1 MNVAGAVYVV
11 LGFAVWYALIGR
23 MGPVDAVFGGL
34 VVGSSWLLY
43 RRVSELPNHVPVGR
57 VRVWLVGLV
66 RYLVVY
72 VGLDMIRSTAR
83 VFTKVLQ
90 PPDKLAPAIV
100 AVHLPEASRAGLIV
114 LAYGIALTPG
124 EMIVDIDEE
133 RRMVYVHSIDAPDPE
148 ALRARILGQY
158 ERYIKEATEW
168 S

>member
-1 MNVAGAVYVV
+1 MNVAAVAYVV
-11 LGFAVWYALIGR
+11 VGFVVWFALVGR
-23 MGPVDAVFGGL
+23 LGPVDAVFGAL
-34 VVGSSWLLY
+34 VVGTSWLLY
-43 RRVSELPNHVPVGR
+43 QRVSELPNHIPVGR
-57 VRVWLVGLV
+57 LRVWLFGLV
-66 RYLVVY
+66 RYLVIY
-72 VGLDMIRSTAR
+72 VGLDMVRSTAR

-90 PPDKLAPAIV
+90 PPGHLAPAIV
-100 AVHLPEASRAGLIV
+100 EVHLPDATRAGLIV